1 MTERLYYSD
10 SYTNEFE
17 ATVVATGDQG
27 RRLYLDRSA
36 FYPTSGGQPFDRGL
50 LTVPGATSEVAL
62 SVIDV
67 IDEGERVAHVLE
79 GEPPPG
85 VADGARVIGRIDWA
99 RRFDHMQ
106 QHTGQH
112 LLSAL
117 FQEMLGLTTLSVH
130 FGAESSTLDLDTGAL
145 TLTQLQRVE
154 ARANA
159 TVFENRVVA
168 AEVQEAGAA
177 EGLRKA
183 SARVGPL
190 RVVSIAGLDRSA
202 CGGTHVRQTGEIGA
216 ILLRKQERVRKAA
229 RIEFLCGGRATTRA
243 RADYEALAGLAA
255 SLSTSVD
262 GVASLLTARLAEL
275 EMRGAALRESRAALD
290 VYRARELYAKAAPGA
305 DGLVVSVERRPSGS
319 LEELRGLAQA
329 YSSLPKAVFVAATE
343 APPAVLLAT
352 SEDSGVNAGALLKT
366 ALTRAGGRG
375 GGSARM
381 AQGTVEGTEA
391 LASVLESLRP
401 SAGDSGSHAGPKALG

>member
-1 MTERLYYSD
+1 MTERLYYTD
-10 SYTNEFE
+10 SYTTEFE
-17 ATVVATGDQG
+17 ATVVAGGDDG

-50 LTVPGATSEVAL
+50 IQVADTLTGVAL

-67 IDEGERVAHVLE
+67 IDEGERVAHVL
-79 GEPPPG
+79 GSEPSR
-85 VADGARVIGRIDWA
+85 VVSAGARVMGRVDWA

-117 FQEMLGLTTLSVH
+117 FQEMFGLATIGVH

-145 TLTQLQRVE
+145 TLEQVQRVE

-159 TVFENRVVA
+159 TVFENRVVS
-168 AEVQEAGAA
+168 AEVEEASAA
-177 EGLRKA
+177 TGLRKA

-216 ILLRKQERVRKAA
+216 VLIRKQERVRKSA
-229 RIEFLCGGRATTRA
+229 RLEFVCGGRAIARA
-243 RADYEALAGLAA
+243 RADYEALAGLGAV
-255 SLSTSVD
+255 LSTSVD
-262 GVASLLTARLAEL
+262 GVADVLTARLAEL
-275 EMRGAALRESRAALD
+275 KAQGAALRESRAALD
-290 VYRARELYAKAAPGA
+290 VYRARELYAKAGPNA
-305 DGLVVSVERRPSGS
+305 DGLVVCVERRPSGS
-319 LEELRGLAQA
+319 LEDLRGLAQA
-329 YSSLPKAVFVAATE
+329 YIASPRAVFVAITE
-343 APPAVLLAT
+343 APPAILLAT
-352 SEDSGVNAGALLKT
+352 SEDSGVDAGAVLKA

-375 GGSARM
+375 GGSARL
-381 AQGTVEGTEA
+381 AQGTAPDTTA
-391 LASVLESLRP
+391 LISVLEAPPLR
-401 SAGDSGSHAGPKALG
+401 AG